1 MTMRIDGSDVKA
13 LTKLGAMSWAP
24 FYHPSGKY
32 LIFTTNLHGFANFE
46 LYLVDTAGQ
55 QDPVRVTA
63 TAGFD
68 GLPVFSPAGD
78 KLTWTTNRTAGKQ
91 SQIFIADW
99 DHDAALKLLG
109 ITGKGEAEPQ
119 LAVDSATHSAES
131 TRPDCDPKDILRHVD
146 YLCRPELAGRRTG
159 TKGEILATAYVAAF
173 LEQLGLEPVGDD
185 GTWFQPFQFTSGVN
199 LGSNNSLSSGQN
211 GYEVGKDWIPLAFSS
226 TGKISEAPVV
236 FAGYGITAPEV
247 DGQEEYDSFVHLDVK
262 DKWILVFRYMP
273 EDITPERRQH
283 LARHA
288 SLRFKTMIAREKG
301 AHGLIVV
308 SGPNSR
314 VKDELVRLQFDGSL
328 SGSGLP
334 VISISNQLAEAWL
347 KESGKSLQKLQDG
360 LDKGEL
366 AMGFELKDQMLAAQI
381 DIDQVERSGR
391 NVLGR
396 LRAGDKPTDQIVIIG
411 AHIDHLGVGPSS
423 SSLARD
429 DEREGVHWGADD
441 NASGVAAMLE
451 VAEWL
456 SWMKKEGRL
465 SLKRDI
471 VFAAWSGEE
480 EGLLGANHY
489 VKNFTANKQSPHGSE
504 PVSLYPSIAACLNM
518 DMVGRMTDKVILQ
531 GVGSSSIWPAEIE
544 RRNVLLGLPLAI
556 QNDSFIPT
564 DASAF
569 FIQGV
574 PILSAFTGSHE
585 DYHTPRDTPDKL
597 NYDGAASIAK
607 FMALATRSVA
617 MRDQPPDYI
626 AQARPKQTRAR
637 LRAYLGTIPD
647 YASSDVKGLKLSGV
661 AKQGPAAAAG
671 VRGGDVIVELAG
683 RKIENIYDYTYA
695 IEALKIGQPTKI
707 TVSRNGKR
715 ITMDITPGS
724 RE

>member
-1 MTMRIDGSDVKA
+1 
-13 LTKLGAMSWAP
+13 MSWAP
-24 FYHPSGKY
+24 FYHPSGEVPD
-32 LIFTTNLHGFANFE
+32 LHHQPARLCQLRTVPGRRGRQARSTSASSD
-46 LYLVDTAGQ
+46 LHQ
-55 QDPVRVTA
+55 
-63 TAGFD
+63 GFD
-68 GLPVFSPAGD
+68 GLPVFTPGRDSDWPGPPTARPAG
-78 KLTWTTNRTAGKQ
+78 Q

-99 DHDAALKLLG
+99 NHARGPEAAG
-109 ITGKGEAEPQ
+109 ARRRVGRRQ
-119 LAVDSATHSAES
+119 NRDCAVEQPRRIRRRALVPIAIPS
-131 TRPDCDPKDILRHVD
+131 DILRHVD
-146 YLCRPELAGRRTG
+146 YLCRRELAGRRPG
-159 TKGEILATAYVAAF
+159 TKGETLATAYVAAY

-199 LGSNNSLSSGQN
+199 LGSNNSLTSGQN
-211 GYEVGKDWIPLAFSS
+211 SYGVGKDWIPLAFSS

-262 DKWILVFRYMP
+262 DKWVLVFRYMP

-288 SLRFKTMIAREKG
+288 SLRFKTMIAREKE
-301 AHGLIVV
+301 ANGLIVV

-366 AMGFELKDQMLAAQI
+366 AMGFELKDQKLAAHI

-411 AHIDHLGVGPSS
+411 AHIDHLGVGANS

-456 SWMKKEGRL
+456 SSMKEQGKL
-465 SLKRDI
+465 SLKRDV

-480 EGLLGANHY
+480 EGLLGANHF
-489 VKNFTANKQSPHGSE
+489 VKNFTANRQSPHGSE

-597 NYDGAASIAK
+597 NYDGACID
-607 FMALATRSVA
+607 REIHGP
-617 MRDQPPDYI
+617 RDAFRRD
-626 AQARPKQTRAR
+626 AGSARRTTSPRPGPSRRAR
-637 LRAYLGTIPD
+637 GCEPTWGRSRTMR
-647 YASSDVKGLKLSGV
+647 
-661 AKQGPAAAAG
+661 
-671 VRGGDVIVELAG
+671 VR
-683 RKIENIYDYTYA
+683 T
-695 IEALKIGQPTKI
+695 
-707 TVSRNGKR
+707 SR
-715 ITMDITPGS
+715 D
-724 RE
+724 